1 MTTRRNFLRG
11 ILALGAAPAIVRAS
25 SLIPIWVPPDP
36 GWLTLAGD
44 GLIDD
49 TAALHAYM
57 RGEPVWFRGAVLQ
70 EIDGVVRLPAAIFNL
85 NTTLTLTGS
94 ARVFDGAGATVL
106 VPSGGPAIRTL
117 LPFDGT
123 PRVVQNFRVI
133 GKAMP

>member
-1 MTTRRNFLRG
+1 MTDRRNFLRG

-25 SLIPIWVPPDP
+25 SLMPIWVPPDP

-70 EIDGVVRLPAAIFNL
+70 ALDNVVRLPAATFNL
-85 NTTLTLTGS
+85 NTSLTLTGS
-94 ARVFDGAGATVL
+94 DKFLDGAGATVL
-106 VPSGGPAIRTL
+106 VPSGEPAIR
-117 LPFDGT
+117 
-123 PRVVQNFRVI
+123 VVGVNNGIVNIRCI
-133 GKAMP
+133 GKEMP